1 MGLLVHLFGF
11 RILLMNQKKGI
22 RTRRGAN
29 IKIKGEAEKILG
41 NEPQSPTFA
50 IHPDDFFNL
59 IPKLLLKEGDLVK
72 RGTPIFYS
80 KENPDIKIVSPI
92 AGQIE
97 SIVRGAKR
105 KIEKIIIHAAQ
116 KQEAEKF
123 DMKDLDELSA
133 DEVKDILLRSGTWP
147 FIQQRPYGVIADP
160 NCTPKALYVSTVDTA
175 PLSVDFEFVL
185 KNQKEAFELG
195 IKALATLVGQA
206 VQLGVSPLETK
217 HYDVIEHA
225 EMYTVDGPH
234 PAGNVSVHIHHS
246 NPLNPGEK
254 VWVVQPE
261 DVANIG
267 RLFQEKS
274 FSSQRIVAVAG
285 NAVGKPHYVNTTIGI
300 EVAPLLEMTAVN
312 SENVRII
319 NGDVFT
325 GKATASNGHTGYFNN
340 MLTIIPEGNQYRM
353 FGWLPFV
360 DNAIPSL
367 SKTSFSWLLGK
378 KGYDVNTNLN
388 GEERAIVV
396 TGEMEK
402 LLPMNL
408 FPMQLLKACLA
419 QDIEKMEALGIYEV
433 VPEDFGL
440 IDFANTSKIEAQQ
453 IVQDAIAL
461 MIKEVG

>member
-1 MGLLVHLFGF
+1 MRLLVHLCGF
-11 RILLMNQKKGI
+11 RILLMNHKKGI

-41 NEPQSPTFA
+41 NEPQSTTFA
-50 IHPDDFFNL
+50 IYPDDFFSL
-59 IPKLLLKEGDLVK
+59 IPKLLLKEGDVVK

-80 KENPDIKIVSPI
+80 KENPDIQIVSPV
-92 AGQIE
+92 AGKIE
-97 SIVRGAKR
+97 QIVRGPKR
-105 KIEKIIIHAAQ
+105 KIERIIIQAAQ
-116 KQEAEKF
+116 EQEVELLAI
-123 DMKDLDELSA
+123 KDIEELSA
-133 DEVKDILLRSGTWP
+133 AEIKDILLRSGAWP

-160 NCTPKALYVSTVDTA
+160 NSTPKALFVSAVDTA
-175 PLSVDFEFVL
+175 PLSVDFEFLL
-185 KNQKEAFELG
+185 KNQKEAFKMG
-195 IKALATLVGQA
+195 IKVLSKLIGQA
-206 VQLGVSPLETK
+206 VQLGVSPLEIS
-217 HYDVIEHA
+217 HYEALEDVDL
-225 EMYTVDGPH
+225 YTVEGPH
-234 PAGNVSVHIHHS
+234 PAGNVSVHIHHF
-246 NPLNPGEK
+246 NPINPGEK

-274 FSSQRIVAVAG
+274 FSSKRIVAVVG
-285 NAVGKPHYVNTTIGI
+285 NAVGKPHYINTTLGA
-300 EVAPLLEMTAVN
+300 EVAPLMEMATVT
-312 SENVRII
+312 SENSRII

-325 GKATASNGHTGYFNN
+325 GTATASNGHLGYFNN
-340 MLTIIPEGNQYRM
+340 QLTIIPEGNQYRM

-378 KGYDVNTNLN
+378 NGYDVNTNLN
-388 GEERAIVV
+388 GEERALVV

-408 FPMQLLKACLA
+408 FPMQLLKACMA

-433 VPEDFGL
+433 VSEDFGL

-453 IVQDAIAL
+453 IIQDAIAL